1 MNKNKSCTKGYLPP
15 SWPKKN
21 WQRLGTT
28 PKIKWQLVE
37 PLGLTLGVTPTMLFL
52 EQELLENAVNI
63 WSDARAK
70 DGL

>member
-1 MNKNKSCTKGYLPP
+1 MNKNKSCTKGLPT
-15 SWPKKN
+15 SFLAKQKSATF
-21 WQRLGTT
+21 GDHTE
-28 PKIKWQLVE
+28 IKWQLVE